1 MKFNHRSTNT
11 RNLVLPTV
19 SLPQLNSNLAEKR
32 RGFINCQEVST
43 LRNEAGIPQKEKMS
57 EGMEGREST
66 RLTSSAVGLNFP

>member
-1 MKFNHRSTNT
+1 M
-11 RNLVLPTV
+11 LPTV
-19 SLPQLNSNLAEKR
+19 SLPQLNSNLAQRRR
-32 RGFINCQEVST
+32 RGLINCQEVST